1 MTDLEKELTRQIH
14 ELSKELAALRE
25 RVAVL
30 EYKQLYPTPPVTMP
44 NMPSPTYPPQ
54 KNPWDPPF
62 IVTCAAGNS
71 TGIAGRD

>member
-14 ELSKELAALRE
+14 ELSKELNALRE

-30 EYKQLYPTPPVTMP
+30 EYNIWSIPIVPTTV
-44 NMPSPTYPPQ
+44 
-54 KNPWDPPF
+54 KNPWGPPYT
-62 IVTCAAGNS
+62 VTCGS